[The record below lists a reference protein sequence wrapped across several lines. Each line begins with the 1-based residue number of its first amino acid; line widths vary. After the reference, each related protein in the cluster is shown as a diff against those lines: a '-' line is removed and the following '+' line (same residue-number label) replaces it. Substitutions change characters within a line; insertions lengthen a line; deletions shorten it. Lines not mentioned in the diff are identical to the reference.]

1 MTDLIPDRLQELR
14 RIAVEITLGTYEWRI
29 IETGLAL
36 LDCIEALEQELDAA
50 RAEAERWKQRYEFL
64 RSEMERLVQELRQ
77 RAHLFAKDWLETDDL
92 YYEGASDAYRFAE
105 KMVRRLLSEAGGV
118 SQ

>member
-1 MTDLIPDRLQELR
+1 MADLTPERLRELR

-50 RAEAERWKQRYEFL
+50 RAEAERWKQRYEAL
-64 RSEMERLVQELRQ
+64 RAGVERVIQDLR
-77 RAHLFAKDWLETDDL
+77 AA
-92 YYEGASDAYRFAE
+92 
-105 KMVRRLLSEAGGV
+105 AGGG

>member
-1 MTDLIPDRLQELR
+1 MADLTPDRLAELR
-14 RIAVEITLGTYEWRI
+14 RTAVEITLGTYEWRI

-50 RAEAERWKQRYEFL
+50 RAEAERWKQQYEAL
-64 RSEMERLVQELRQ
+64 RAGVERVIQDLR
-77 RAHLFAKDWLETDDL
+77 AA
-92 YYEGASDAYRFAE
+92 
-105 KMVRRLLSEAGGV
+105 AGGG

>member
-1 MTDLIPDRLQELR
+1 MTDLTPDRLAELR
-14 RIAVEITLGTYEWRI
+14 RTAVEITLGTYEWRI

-50 RAEAERWKQRYEFL
+50 HAEAERWKQQYEAL
-64 RSEMERLVQELRQ
+64 RAGVERVIQDLR
-77 RAHLFAKDWLETDDL
+77 AA
-92 YYEGASDAYRFAE
+92 
-105 KMVRRLLSEAGGV
+105 AGGG

>member
-1 MTDLIPDRLQELR
+1 MADLTPERLRELR

-50 RAEAERWKQRYEFL
+50 RAEAERWKQQYEAL
-64 RSEMERLVQELRQ
+64 RAGVERVIQDLR
-77 RAHLFAKDWLETDDL
+77 AA
-92 YYEGASDAYRFAE
+92 
-105 KMVRRLLSEAGGV
+105 AGGG

>member
-1 MTDLIPDRLQELR
+1 MTDLTPDRLAELR

-29 IETGLAL
+29 IDTALAL

-50 RAEAERWKQRYEFL
+50 RAEAERWKQQYEAL
-64 RSEMERLVQELRQ
+64 RAGVERVIQDLR
-77 RAHLFAKDWLETDDL
+77 AA
-92 YYEGASDAYRFAE
+92 
-105 KMVRRLLSEAGGV
+105 AGGG

>member
-1 MTDLIPDRLQELR
+1 MADLTPERLRELR

-92 YYEGASDAYRFAE
+92 YYKSASNAYYFAD
-105 KMVRRLLSEAGGV
+105 KMVRRVLSEAGGGD
-118 SQ
+118 Q